1 MKRIVV
7 LIIAILMF
15 SILAHA
21 EEGDRYEAELASI
34 YMCNNAGDHVAQI
47 DNAGAYVEFILD
59 ETTAPGVYKLRIYY
73 AAALEGNNSHTLFID
88 DEEIERIMYPQSELG
103 WSTFSEDVYVETEVT
118 LPTGVCTLRLEKTE
132 EDEGFAELD
141 AIRLIPV
148 TLYTPEPTPEPTE
161 TPIPTK
167 TEAPKPTKTQETT
180 TEEKDS
186 FNTLFVVVP
195 AAVVVLAALVIVLIV
210 KKKGHKN

>member
-1 MKRIVV
+1 
-7 LIIAILMF
+7 
-15 SILAHA
+15 
-21 EEGDRYEAELASI
+21 
-34 YMCNNAGDHVAQI
+34 MCNNAGDHVAQI

-132 EDEGFAELD
+132 EDEVCRTGRN
-141 AIRLIPV
+141 RLIPV
-148 TLYTPEPTPEPTE
+148 AGTLRSLHRNQQ

-167 TEAPKPTKTQETT
+167 TEAPKPTKTR
-180 TEEKDS
+180 
-186 FNTLFVVVP
+186 N
-195 AAVVVLAALVIVLIV
+195 
-210 KKKGHKN
+210 HY